1 MVLFAMFMS
10 LNAQNLTKSNPAN
23 DFWTIIEPPLPNS
36 GVRSLT
42 EDKQGNI
49 VVALGDRK
57 GVFTSKDEGITWDSL
72 GLSGVYIYRLYQN
85 FDGRLFATSGAYHGL
100 YVLEEGS
107 TGWIGIPNP
116 GKDNITAILGT
127 EDTTLFIGGWEGIYK
142 NKDWNN
148 YSWEYAFQLEGGTTQ
163 VKDFIDVGNGILLAS
178 VTDYLMWD
186 LGGILRSIDNGD
198 TWEFVELED
207 NFMESFAKTRI
218 M

>member
-142 NKDWNN
+142 IKT
-148 YSWEYAFQLEGGTTQ
+148 G
-163 VKDFIDVGNGILLAS
+163 IIIHGNMLSNLKAVLPKLKILL
-178 VTDYLMWD
+178 MWE
-186 LGGILRSIDNGD
+186 
-198 TWEFVELED
+198 TV
-207 NFMESFAKTRI
+207 SFWQVSLI
-218 M
+218 I